1 MAKIITFAGE
11 EYVPVSQELYDEL
24 VAGLEQNRRW
34 RYGAV
39 NEFLLWAG
47 AAKGVST
54 VEEALRA
61 CTLDELKAQYV
72 LCGGHASG
80 MISDFIYELTDRL
93 RDREARRTAELAK
106 VPVTPI
112 MPPEDEEVTAP

>member
-1 MAKIITFAGE
+1 MAKITFAGE

-24 VAGLEQNRRW
+24 LAGLEQNRRW

-39 NEFLLWAG
+39 EEFRVWCEAE
-47 AAKGVST
+47 KGIST
-54 VEEALRA
+54 VDEGLKA
-61 CTLDELKAQYV
+61 CTLEELKAQYV

-80 MISDFIYELTDRL
+80 MISDFIYELIDRL
-93 RDREARRTAELAK
+93 RDREARRAAELAK

>member
-11 EYVPVSQELYDEL
+11 EYVPITQELYDEL

-39 NEFLLWAG
+39 NEFLLWAQE
-47 AAKGVST
+47 AKGAST

-61 CTLDELKAQYV
+61 CTLEELKAQYV

-80 MISDFIYELTDRL
+80 MISNFIQELIDCL
-93 RDREARRTAELAK
+93 RGREARRAAELAK